1 MDVRTLLICC
11 RTRLLAVC
19 AGASLLFM
27 FLAGASIVTATGCGS
42 FPDFG
47 ALFST
52 ATADDPQ
59 IDPID
64 LSGGG
69 SATCEVSYQHDSPSY
84 GFNLDSAAG
93 EATGWSADAD
103 ATFAG
108 GWNLISDG
116 ATILITTQ
124 VVAAPYPAD
133 LALIVEAANEQITLS
148 GGTIGAVFELI
159 LTNGDGA
166 IQTNYVLG
174 NSQVY
179 RVDVAKNDRR
189 YTLMVSVAEAL
200 LTQPVDNEM
209 VTIVTSLCVD

>member
-11 RTRLLAVC
+11 RTRLFALR
-19 AGASLLFM
+19 AGAAFVFM
-27 FLAGASIVTATGCGS
+27 FLLVAPIVTAAGCGF

-47 ALFST
+47 TLSST
-52 ATADDPQ
+52 PADDLL
-59 IDPID
+59 IDPVD
-64 LSGGG
+64 LSGDG
-69 SATCEVSYQHDSPSY
+69 SATCDVSYHHDSPSY
-84 GFNLDSAAG
+84 GFNLDIATV

-108 GWNLISDG
+108 GWNSISDG

-133 LALIVEAANEQITLS
+133 LAVIVEAANEQITLS

-159 LTNGDGA
+159 LTNGDDA

-174 NSQVY
+174 NAQVY

-189 YTLMVSVAEAL
+189 FTLRVSVAEGL
-200 LTQPVDNEM
+200 LTQTVDNAM
-209 VTIVTSLCVD
+209 VTTVTSLCVD

>member
-11 RTRLLAVC
+11 RTRLLAVR
-19 AGASLLFM
+19 AGAVFVFI
-27 FLAGASIVTATGCGS
+27 FLVVASIVTATGCGS

-69 SATCEVSYQHDSPSY
+69 SATCEVSYHHDSPSY
-84 GFNLDSAAG
+84 GFNLDLAAV

-103 ATFAG
+103 ATFAA
-108 GWNLISDG
+108 GWNSISAG

-133 LALIVEAANEQITLS
+133 LALIVEAANEKITLS
-148 GGTIGAVFELI
+148 GGTIGPVFALI
-159 LTNGDGA
+159 LANGDDA
-166 IQTNYVLG
+166 IQTNYVLDG
-174 NSQVY
+174 TVVY
-179 RVDVAKNDRR
+179 RVDVVKNDRR
-189 YTLMVSVAEAL
+189 YTLAVSIAEAL
-200 LTQPVDNEM
+200 LTQAVDNAL
-209 VTIVTSLCVD
+209 VTIVTALCVD